1 MYSDTITLFNRY
13 ETAGGLMWYPTILRG
28 VDLNVDKAAMI
39 AKYGEQTA
47 DTAMLHI
54 RYTPDNGKAYIGDKR
69 YLPPKLWAN
78 QNVLELSG
86 TLTFSGGTN
95 FDFFIVGEWPDD
107 APVND
112 NDTEWVDGFYNYMN
126 KRYDFVFSINSVAQY
141 SVIPHFEITA
151 K

>member
-13 ETAGGLMWYPTILRG
+13 EENTSVRWYPTILRN

-54 RYTPDNGKAYIGDKR
+54 RYTPDGEKAYIGDKR
-69 YLPPKLWAN
+69 YLPPKLWAS
-78 QNVLELSG
+78 QNLLELAG
-86 TLTFSGGTN
+86 TLTFAGGTD
-95 FDFFIVGEWPDD
+95 FDFFIVGEWPD
-107 APVND
+107 AEPVND
-112 NDTEWVDGFYNYMN
+112 ESGEWIDGFYNYMN
-126 KRYDFVFSINSVAQY
+126 KRFDFVFSVSSVAQY

>member
-1 MYSDTITLFNRY
+1 MYSDTITLFNRH
-13 ETAGGLMWYPTILRG
+13 EQTGGVVWYPTILRG

-47 DTAMLHI
+47 DNAMLHI
-54 RYTPDNGKAYIGDKR
+54 RFKRNSGEVYIGDKR

-78 QNVLELSG
+78 QTADELPG
-86 TLTFSGGTN
+86 TLTFTGGSG
-95 FDFFIVGEWPDD
+95 FDFFIVGEWDD
-107 APVND
+107 TAPIND
-112 NDTEWVDGFYNYMN
+112 NEFLDGLYNYMN